1 MIELYRCSIFSQNKK
16 IYGSLGIFIIFA
28 QIFRTMSGV
37 IAIVGRPNVG
47 KSTLFNRLIEG
58 KQAIIDSQSGV
69 TRDRNYGEGV
79 WNGREFKVID
89 TGGVTVKSDD
99 VFEEAIR
106 KQVVLAMNE
115 ADVII
120 FMVDVKTGITD
131 LDSNV
136 AEMLRRTNKPY
147 FLVVN
152 KVDDGKYLYD
162 ATEFYSLGLGDYFT
176 ISSANGSGTGD
187 LLDAVIAKLPA
198 ETKKE
203 AEPEEDIPHVAVV
216 GRPNVGK
223 SSFIN
228 ALIGEDQHIVTP
240 IAGTT
245 RDSIETRF
253 NKFGY
258 DYYFIDTAGL
268 RKKEKVTED
277 LEFYSVL
284 RSIRSLEAADVCV
297 LMIDA
302 VDGIESQDMNIL
314 HLIVKNNK
322 GVVICVN
329 KWDLIEKTSN
339 TARDFEEQLRKKI
352 APFTDVPIIFTSV
365 LEKQRIQKILEK
377 IREVYENRK
386 RRVQTARLNEI
397 MLDAIDRFS
406 PPAVKGKNIKI
417 KYVTQLP
424 TPYPAFVFFAS
435 NAKYVKDSYK
445 RYLEN
450 QLRKNFEFTGS
461 TMRVYVRDK

>member
-1 MIELYRCSIFSQNKK
+1 
-16 IYGSLGIFIIFA
+16 
-28 QIFRTMSGV
+28 MSGI

-47 KSTLFNRLIEG
+47 KSTLFNRLIED
-58 KQAIIDSQSGV
+58 KQAIIDSKSGV
-69 TRDRNYGEGV
+69 TRDRNYGDGV
-79 WNGREFKVID
+79 WNGREFTVID
-89 TGGVTVKSDD
+89 TGGVTIKSDD
-99 VFEEAIR
+99 AFEGEIR
-106 KQVVLAMNE
+106 KQVVMAMEE

-136 AEMLRRTNKPY
+136 ANMLRKTNKPY
-147 FLVVN
+147 VLVVN

-162 ATEFYSLGLGDYFT
+162 ATEFYSLGLGEDFT

-187 LLDAVIAKLPA
+187 LLDAVIAKLPPDKPKQE
-198 ETKKE
+198 ET
-203 AEPEEDIPHVAVV
+203 EEIPHVAVV

-240 IAGTT
+240 VAGTT
-245 RDSIETRF
+245 RDSIGTRF

-268 RKKEKVTED
+268 RKKEKVNED

-284 RSIRSLEAADVCV
+284 RSIRSLESADVCV

-302 VDGIESQDMNIL
+302 TDGIESQDMNIL
-314 HLIVKNNK
+314 HLIIKNNK

-329 KWDLIEKTSN
+329 KWDLIDKTTN
-339 TARDFEEQLRKKI
+339 TARDFEEALRKKI

-386 RRVQTARLNEI
+386 RRIQTARLNEI
-397 MLDAIDRFS
+397 MLEAIDRFS

-424 TPYPAFVFFAS
+424 TPYPAFVFFGS
-435 NAKYVKDSYK
+435 NSKYVKDPYK

-450 QLRKNFEFTGS
+450 QLRKNFNFCGS
-461 TMRVYVRDK
+461 TVRVYVRDK

>member
-1 MIELYRCSIFSQNKK
+1 
-16 IYGSLGIFIIFA
+16 
-28 QIFRTMSGV
+28 MSGI

-47 KSTLFNRLIEG
+47 KSTLFNRLVEE
-58 KQAIIDSQSGV
+58 KQAIIDSKSGV

-79 WNGREFKVID
+79 WNGREFTVID
-89 TGGVTVKSDD
+89 TGGVTIKSNDA
-99 VFEEAIR
+99 FEDEIR
-106 KQVVLAMNE
+106 KQVVLAMDE

-120 FMVDVKTGITD
+120 FMVDVHSGITD

-136 AEMLRRTNKPY
+136 AEMLRKTNKPY

-162 ATEFYSLGLGDYFT
+162 ATEFYSLGLGEYFT
-176 ISSANGSGTGD
+176 ISSATGSGTGD
-187 LLDAVIAKLPA
+187 LLDAVIAKLPPDKPKQE
-198 ETKKE
+198 ET
-203 AEPEEDIPHVAVV
+203 EDIPHVAVV

-223 SSFIN
+223 SSFVN

-240 IAGTT
+240 VAGTT
-245 RDSIETRF
+245 RDSIGTRF

-258 DYYFIDTAGL
+258 NYYFIDTAGL
-268 RKKEKVTED
+268 RKKEKVNED

-284 RSIRSLEAADVCV
+284 RSIRSLESADVCV

-302 VDGIESQDMNIL
+302 NDGIESQDMNIL
-314 HLIVKNNK
+314 HLIIKNNK

-329 KWDLIEKTSN
+329 KWDLIDKTTN
-339 TARDFEEQLRKKI
+339 TARDFEEALRKKI

-386 RRVQTARLNEI
+386 RRIQTARLNEI
-397 MLDAIDRFS
+397 MLEAIDRFS

-424 TPYPAFVFFAS
+424 TPYPAFVFFGS
-435 NAKYVKDSYK
+435 NSKYVKDAYK

-450 QLRKNFEFTGS
+450 QLRKNFDFTGS
-461 TMRVYVRDK
+461 TVRVYVRDK

>member
-1 MIELYRCSIFSQNKK
+1 
-16 IYGSLGIFIIFA
+16 
-28 QIFRTMSGV
+28 MSGI

-47 KSTLFNRLIEG
+47 KSTLFNRLIEE
-58 KQAIIDSQSGV
+58 KQAIIDSKSGV
-69 TRDRNYGEGV
+69 TRDRNYGDGV
-79 WNGREFKVID
+79 WNGREFTVID
-89 TGGVTVKSDD
+89 TGGVTIKSEDA
-99 VFEEAIR
+99 FEGEIR
-106 KQVVLAMNE
+106 KQVVMAMEE

-136 AEMLRRTNKPY
+136 ANMLRKTNKPY
-147 FLVVN
+147 VLVVN

-162 ATEFYSLGLGDYFT
+162 ATEFYSLGLGEYFT

-187 LLDAVIAKLPA
+187 LLDAVIAKLPPDKPKQE
-198 ETKKE
+198 ET
-203 AEPEEDIPHVAVV
+203 EEIPHVAVV

-240 IAGTT
+240 VAGTT
-245 RDSIETRF
+245 RDSIGTRF

-258 DYYFIDTAGL
+258 NYYFIDTAGL
-268 RKKEKVTED
+268 RKKEKVNED

-284 RSIRSLEAADVCV
+284 RSIRSLESADVCV

-302 VDGIESQDMNIL
+302 TDGIESQDMNIL
-314 HLIVKNNK
+314 HLIIKNNK

-329 KWDLIEKTSN
+329 KWDLIDKTTN
-339 TARDFEEQLRKKI
+339 TARDFEENLRKKI

-386 RRVQTARLNEI
+386 RRIQTARLNEI
-397 MLDAIDRFS
+397 MLEAIDRFS

-424 TPYPAFVFFAS
+424 TPYPAFVFFGS
-435 NAKYVKDSYK
+435 NSKYVKDPYK

-450 QLRKNFEFTGS
+450 QLRKNFNFCGS
-461 TMRVYVRDK
+461 TVRIYVRDK

>member
-1 MIELYRCSIFSQNKK
+1 
-16 IYGSLGIFIIFA
+16 
-28 QIFRTMSGV
+28 MSGI

-47 KSTLFNRLIEG
+47 KSTLFNRLVEE
-58 KQAIIDSQSGV
+58 KQAIIDSKSGV

-79 WNGREFKVID
+79 WNGREFTVID
-89 TGGVTVKSDD
+89 TGGVTIKSNDA
-99 VFEEAIR
+99 FEEEIR
-106 KQVVLAMNE
+106 KQVVLAMDE

-120 FMVDVKTGITD
+120 FMVDVHSGITD

-136 AEMLRRTNKPY
+136 AEMLRKTNKPY

-162 ATEFYSLGLGDYFT
+162 ATEFYSLGLGEYFT
-176 ISSANGSGTGD
+176 ISSATGSGTGD
-187 LLDAVIAKLPA
+187 LLDAVIAKLPPDKPKQE
-198 ETKKE
+198 ET
-203 AEPEEDIPHVAVV
+203 EEIPHVAVV

-240 IAGTT
+240 VAGTT
-245 RDSIETRF
+245 RDSIGTRF

-258 DYYFIDTAGL
+258 NYYFIDTAGL
-268 RKKEKVTED
+268 RKKEKVNED

-284 RSIRSLEAADVCV
+284 RSIRSLESADVCV

-302 VDGIESQDMNIL
+302 NDGIESQDMNIL
-314 HLIVKNNK
+314 HLIIKNNK

-329 KWDLIEKTSN
+329 KWDLIDKTTN
-339 TARDFEEQLRKKI
+339 TARDFEEALRKKI

-386 RRVQTARLNEI
+386 RRIQTARLNEI
-397 MLDAIDRFS
+397 MLEAIDRFS

-424 TPYPAFVFFAS
+424 TPYPAFVFFGS
-435 NAKYVKDSYK
+435 NSKYVKDSYK

-450 QLRKNFEFTGS
+450 QLRKNFDFTGS
-461 TMRVYVRDK
+461 TVRDK